1 MKMSTKGKVY
11 TFYTILILSS
21 LTTLV
26 VFPLNLY
33 AKFVLIS
40 LSLLCAAIMWSV
52 WKAPLV
58 PDEEEQKLE
67 EEDENE

>member
-1 MKMSTKGKVY
+1 MSTKGKVY

-33 AKFVLIS
+33 AKSVLIS
-40 LSLLCAAIMWSV
+40 LSLFCVAVMFGV
-52 WKAPLV
+52 WRTPV
-58 PDEEEQKLE
+58 TPDEEKLE
-67 EEDENE
+67 TEGEEDEIE